1 MLYRVISLG
10 TTIFII
16 SLLAIKTKNEIVVV
30 FGSK

>member
-16 SLLAIKTKNEIVVV
+16 SLLAIKAKNEIEVIS
-30 FGSK
+30 SK